1 MSDLKFTSPSGE
13 TTIKL
18 EGTGRLGTVAPKTQ
32 LHIKMDEPV
41 QYETPMTVIEDIEAQ
56 IKVLQSKLEFYKEL
70 ERTKTPCE
78 EAYKRV
84 YGFYPETYSDTWSAF
99 QDGYDEAQNDCK
111 VGIYQETAKLPSIDF
126 WDCTLESIP
135 LH

>member
-1 MSDLKFTSPSGE
+1 
-13 TTIKL
+13 
-18 EGTGRLGTVAPKTQ
+18 
-32 LHIKMDEPV
+32 MDEPV